1 MKEFRILNEAVILWV
16 FGQAWERGAGCIY
29 GCWLSEVTWRSLDMQ
44 CCLVEITG
52 KGESNRFWKGE
63 GNSRTGSAQWDG
75 RAGGYEGLVCGSHP
89 LLSAWGRDMR
99 ARFMKVKLSSQT
111 ERQNWAFQGTAG
123 KLGDLSRGRGVDLS
137 QIWQVT
143 SFFFFFKSRK
153 RHICAVR
160 NTVQK
165 SWESQQ
171 FGYKN

>member
-1 MKEFRILNEAVILWV
+1 MLLQTDLCCNSPLLNEGISDFKWSSN
-16 FGQAWERGAGCIY
+16 FMSGQAWERGVGCIY

-143 SFFFFFKSRK
+143 SFFFFLISKEA
-153 RHICAVR
+153 HLCC
-160 NTVQK
+160 
-165 SWESQQ
+165 
-171 FGYKN
+171 